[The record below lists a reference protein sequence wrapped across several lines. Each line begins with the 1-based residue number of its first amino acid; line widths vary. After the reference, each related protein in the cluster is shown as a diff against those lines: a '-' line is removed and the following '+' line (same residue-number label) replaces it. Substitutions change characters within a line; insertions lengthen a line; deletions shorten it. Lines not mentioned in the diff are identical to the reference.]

1 MIQSTYKILSQ
12 IISRCYDFFKTF
24 TFTASVLLR
33 WLFLKHL
40 FDKKQK
46 KPQFNLKMCI
56 FPECHSWSCY
66 VNNWPFAWLGH
77 MVQNRTCW
85 RARPKTLQLVP
96 VHLDLP
102 LFWKTCDFVPYDRS
116 MQRAYYWKTENQT
129 FNTLAINSKVL
140 ATRQYSFYPQKWVGP
155 CVITG

>member
-85 RARPKTLQLVP
+85 RARPKHCNSYQSTS
-96 VHLDLP
+96 
-102 LFWKTCDFVPYDRS
+102 TCLCFG
-116 MQRAYYWKTENQT
+116 K
-129 FNTLAINSKVL
+129 LAILYHMTGACKGL
-140 ATRQYSFYPQKWVGP
+140 IIGKQKTKLLTHWP
-155 CVITG
+155 SIAKY